1 MAPPISAVADVH
13 YYWNSQEIE
22 EEVNRGVA
30 RGIKAA
36 AIFLS
41 ARVKELLSV
50 PAPRVRLEAKDGTIY
65 YRAGWLAN
73 AKGIADAAAHYRSRG
88 RKTPRTIMEGG
99 KVFIPSYADPGAPP
113 RKLSGRLRTSI
124 AWETDAGI
132 YGTLDY
138 FEGASARVG
147 TNVKYGRKHELGSH
161 KFLIVALNANRDRL
175 ARIIGTESAGG
186 FGVRTS

>member
-13 YYWNSQEIE
+13 YYWNSQEIA
-22 EEVNRGVA
+22 EEVNRGIG

-36 AIFLS
+36 AIFLAS
-41 ARVKELLSV
+41 RIKELLSV
-50 PAPRVRLEAKDGTIY
+50 PAPRVRLEAHDGTIY

-73 AKGIADAAAHYRSRG
+73 TKGIIEATAHYRSRG
-88 RKTPRTIMEGG
+88 QKVPKTIMEGG

-113 RKLSGRLRTSI
+113 RKLSGRLRASI
-124 AWETDAGI
+124 AWETDAGL
-132 YGTLDY
+132 YGNLDY

-147 TNVKYGRKHELGSH
+147 TNVPYGREHELGSH
-161 KFLIVALNANRDRL
+161 KFLIVALRSNADRI
-175 ARIIGTESAGG
+175 ARIIGTESSGG